1 MAASAGIASALLG
14 PLAPV
19 PLASPAAAAKTDVTP
34 TAKKTMEEL
43 LAEIETLK
51 TEVSTATKTLEK
63 IETSKKKASANRER
77 SVEGRTQ
84 VRDLTE
90 RVSNLQKQM
99 DAMTKDSDPSYPGK
113 KFEKSRKSALKTLTS
128 LGKDLTQV
136 DKHLEKG
143 ITAALPVS
151 TASPADVQ
159 STAASGVDQP
169 VAAPRASP
177 EKENSKGVAA
187 LIKRL
192 PLGKKKKK
200 KKSLDSA
207 APSPAKPTDEIHN
220 TEQKKSTGQVP
231 SEHEEDADDGDDD
244 DEEED
249 GQEEEQDSDDDD
261 VVAVKKHVPEKPP
274 AIIKKP
280 EPIAVPSKKS
290 QVSDVDSDG
299 SEYSDEDDDDI
310 NDYRQLH
317 SELQSQTPA
326 DVHPKDVHSQ
336 GHRSRSPTI
345 PYSNKK
351 VPAVKTDLTPSSS
364 PKMKKTATIVPPT
377 PPSRKKTQSPK
388 GRPEVPIVKKKKTN
402 ESEEEDSYY
411 EEDER
416 EGGDHDYNE
425 DEEEEELQHLHKHDE
440 HEEEISEH
448 EYDEQEE
455 EPTSANA
462 HVQEL
467 RTNKYSPGT
476 QFIVTHDL
484 IGEQTGDLTVHRGDI
499 LTLVEQRPDD
509 WWLFKNVPAQLEGLV
524 PINLIQLY
532 SKQQIRQRI
541 KPSTSV
547 ITLVDAFKNKNN
559 IPDGFIASDLAPLTK
574 IEEYQL
580 WRALVPK
587 MTESN
592 LAFTD
597 LYWRADTDKL
607 YAQEVIHQKILTLKE
622 CVKIPRIKGEEVR
635 VLDRCVRLCLCD
647 GLDIVS
653 NIHTVRAIIPS
664 KIDPRELTE
673 DWHFARNSLNTLID
687 EQSELLM
694 RSNFSGPGQKLKLL
708 IELSQWC
715 QSTVTQEKCEI
726 GCGWAMV
733 SIDDVEPPLI
743 TDTKNY
749 NELLRGGHTDQEGVL
764 LDPQYKV
771 LRSNGISGMIDR
783 YKRARVKFSI
793 ESREND
799 VDILYDNLPIQ
810 STIAPMNA
818 IKPVAFFRNEL
829 AFQFHKRHHPT
840 GLSTTPIDSIF
851 LGTFFQALSQADLIY
866 TLNRIFRIRKAR
878 YLSASSSSQQQRE
891 LFIKVYEQFIYPL
904 LQYRQLPTYDFH
916 DIASLNERRNLIN
929 DIIKRQTAKKKA
941 PAEDIL
947 SILLDPNLTDKWTPF
962 TTDELCFTLQKYIHD
977 SIPDVVA

>member
-1 MAASAGIASALLG
+1 MAASTGIASALLG
-14 PLAPV
+14 PLAPL
-19 PLASPAAAAKTDVTP
+19 PLASPAAKPDVTP
-34 TAKKTMEEL
+34 TSKTMEEL
-43 LAEIETLK
+43 LAEIEALK

-90 RVSNLQKQM
+90 RVNNLQKQM

-113 KFEKSRKSALKTLTS
+113 KFEKSKKSALKTLTS

-143 ITAALPVS
+143 ITAAVPVS
-151 TASPADVQ
+151 TALSGDVK
-159 STAASGVDQP
+159 STAASGADQP

-177 EKENSKGVAA
+177 EKENSKGVKA
-187 LIKRL
+187 LIKKTL
-192 PLGKKKKK
+192 PFRNKK
-200 KKSLDSA
+200 KKSPDSA

-220 TEQKKSTGQVP
+220 AEQKKSNGQVP
-231 SEHEEDADDGDDD
+231 SEHEEDDDNDDNDD
-244 DEEED
+244 DEEEED
-249 GQEEEQDSDDDD
+249 DQEEEQDSDDDD
-261 VVAVKKHVPEKPP
+261 VVAAKKHVPEKPP
-274 AIIKKP
+274 AIIKKT
-280 EPIAVPSKKS
+280 EPIAVPPKKL

-299 SEYSDEDDDDI
+299 SEYSGEDDDDI

-326 DVHPKDVHSQ
+326 ELHPKDVHSQ
-336 GHRSRSPTI
+336 GHRSPTPTV
-345 PYSNKK
+345 PYSNKN

-364 PKMKKTATIVPPT
+364 PKIKKTAIIVPPT
-377 PPSRKKTQSPK
+377 PPSRKKTQSPR
-388 GRPEVPIVKKKKTN
+388 GRPEVPIIKKKKAD
-402 ESEEEDSYY
+402 ESEEEEDSYY
-411 EEDER
+411 EEDEGER
-416 EGGDHDYNE
+416 GEHDYNE
-425 DEEEEELQHLHKHDE
+425 DEEEEELQHLHKHDGR
-440 HEEEISEH
+440 EEEISEH

-541 KPSTSV
+541 KPSTSAT
-547 ITLVDAFKNKNN
+547 TLVDAFKNKNN
-559 IPDGFIASDLAPLTK
+559 IPDGFIVSDLAPLTK

-622 CVKIPRIKGEEVR
+622 CVKIPRIKGDEVR

-647 GLDIVS
+647 GLEIVS
-653 NIHTVRAIIPS
+653 NIHTVRAIVPS
-664 KIDPRELTE
+664 KLDPREVTE

-687 EQSELLM
+687 EQPELLM

-708 IELSQWC
+708 IEISQWC

-771 LRSNGISGMIDR
+771 FRSNGISGMIDR

-799 VDILYDNLPIQ
+799 VDVLYDNLPIQ
-810 STIAPMNA
+810 SMIAPMNA
-818 IKPVAFFRNEL
+818 IKPMAFFRNEL

-851 LGTFFQALSQADLIY
+851 LGTFFQALPQADLIY
-866 TLNRIFRIRKAR
+866 TLNRIFRIRKDR
-878 YLSASSSSQQQRE
+878 YLSGSSSTQQQRE
-891 LFIKVYEQFIYPL
+891 LFIKVYEQFVYPL
-904 LQYRQLPTYDFH
+904 LQFRQLPTYDFH
-916 DIASLNERRNLIN
+916 DTASLNERRNLIN
-929 DIIKRQTAKKKA
+929 DMIKRQAAKKKA
-941 PAEDIL
+941 PGEDIL

-962 TTDELCFTLQKYIHD
+962 TTDEVCFTLQKYIHD